1 MSIVNEKNRMELLA
15 NSNVKSLTFKSI
27 AYTDEFILKA
37 IEAADQG
44 ISGPSIWSS
53 ANFDLSYFKEG
64 YFRKCINRWR
74 TQVIDGQIIHQKKGF
89 QADIFQSKDEELEFV
104 KAENLI
110 LKELRALG
118 ISAKVLDSGLSL
130 ELFRKIKTTHSPASV
145 NWQTLAK
152 VVFTNGSIEK

>member
-1 MSIVNEKNRMELLA
+1 MEFLA
-15 NSNVKSLTFKSI
+15 NPNIKSLTSKNI
-27 AYTDEFILKA
+27 TYTNDFILKA
-37 IEAADQG
+37 IEAADEG

-74 TQVIDGQIIHQKKGF
+74 PQVIDGQIVHKKKRV
-89 QADIFQSKDEELEFV
+89 QADIFKSKDEELEFV

-118 ISAKVLDSGLSL
+118 ISAKVLGSGLFL
-130 ELFRKIKTTHSPASV
+130 ELFRKIQATHSPDSV
-145 NWQTLAK
+145 NWQKLAQ
-152 VVFTNGSIEK
+152 VVFTNGSIEKQNL